1 MSHAAPIELNP
12 TLLRDWPLP
21 LPGFDGDKEAR
32 GHVLVV
38 AGSAEMP
45 GAAILAGEAALRAG
59 AGKLTIAT
67 AASVAPQ
74 VGAAIPEARVIS
86 LGETPAHGFQADS
99 ARRLADLSGKAD
111 ALLVG
116 PGMEDESS
124 CVELVRQLLERF
136 SAIPIVLD
144 AMAMCA
150 AHPHREPHLLDEA
163 VDWEQFRF
171 STPVLLTPHAGEL
184 ARLTGVARNQIEQD
198 PQGAARSAADRW
210 NAVVALK
217 GATTV
222 LATPDGQLWQ
232 HQGGNAGLAI
242 SGSGDTLAGII
253 VGLLARG
260 ASLEQ
265 AAAWGVVLHAAA
277 GEQLALRCGPLGY
290 LARELAAEVP
300 ALLRILA
307 SA

>member
-1 MSHAAPIELNP
+1 
-12 TLLRDWPLP
+12 
-21 LPGFDGDKEAR
+21 
-32 GHVLVV
+32 
-38 AGSAEMP
+38 
-45 GAAILAGEAALRAG
+45 
-59 AGKLTIAT
+59 
-67 AASVAPQ
+67 
-74 VGAAIPEARVIS
+74 
-86 LGETPAHGFQADS
+86 
-99 ARRLADLSGKAD
+99 
-111 ALLVG
+111 
-116 PGMEDESS
+116 
-124 CVELVRQLLERF
+124 
-136 SAIPIVLD
+136 
-144 AMAMCA
+144 
-150 AHPHREPHLLDEA
+150 
-163 VDWEQFRF
+163 
-171 STPVLLTPHAGEL
+171 
-184 ARLTGVARNQIEQD
+184 
-198 PQGAARSAADRW
+198 
-210 NAVVALK
+210 VVALK

-222 LATPDGQLWQ
+222 LATPDGKLWQ